1 MKRFKLTK
9 SEKAIEN
16 ALARGEY
23 VRVSPEEERL
33 IAGAIAA
40 HRKDAV
46 LNIRINSRD
55 LENLKEK
62 ARKLHVP
69 YQTFI
74 TEILHLYAR

>member
-1 MKRFKLTK
+1 MKGWP
-9 SEKAIEN
+9 IES
-16 ALARGEY
+16 ALVRGEY

-55 LENLKEK
+55 LANLKEK
-62 ARKLHVP
+62 AKKLHVP
-69 YQTFI
+69 HQTFI
-74 TEILHLYAR
+74 AEILHLYAR